1 MEHAIHQERERREH
15 HPEHDGLH
23 DVHRAIE
30 ELQAGFRRLNAE
42 VRELHERLDGRDDDD
57 DDDRATTRNADDF
70 RDTNT
75 VEAANDSDAADGGDV
90 GESDSNA
97 GESEAAAEEGEEAP
111 ATAEE
116 SDSTETPEQE

>member
-75 VEAANDSDAADGGDV
+75 VEAAN
-90 GESDSNA
+90 ESDSNA